1 VLEERFEVE
10 VKKNKKALM
19 ASEKVKRER
28 WEKEKM

>member
-10 VKKNKKALM
+10 VKKNKQALM

>member
-10 VKKNKKALM
+10 VKKNKQALM
-19 ASEKVKRER
+19 ASEKLKRER